1 MNKLIF
7 ATNNLNKLKELRFAV
22 KHFNII
28 GLKDINILEEIPE
41 TGNTLKAN
49 ALQKAKYIYE
59 KTGLDCFADDTGLEV
74 EALDGRPGLYSARYA
89 GPNCD
94 SKENISK
101 VLKELG
107 SLENRRAAF
116 KTVIA
121 LIIDGK
127 EYFFEGEVEGKILKV
142 KRGTGGFGYDPIFQP
157 NGYTNSFA
165 EMSLELKNKIGH
177 RGNAVKK
184 LVMFLNK
191 V

>member
-165 EMSLELKNKIGH
+165 EMSLELKNNISH
-177 RGNAVKK
+177 RGLATRK
-184 LVMFLNK
+184 LINFLK
-191 V
+191 